1 MNINK
6 IIFSC
11 VKGEDSILN
20 LGGYVMLAQKYRIRA
35 DIGYKI
41 LLGYQTNT
49 DAFILVYK
57 LAQRELVSI
66 CNAQYTRPQLTFLAL
81 VPWAGLSVMV
91 KFMYNV
97 HKLVLAGLVY
107 TPAHGIWIYGKVLAV
122 WIFVHGQYSSLGK
135 QKLRNYNPNYFGELC
150 IIHC

>member
-1 MNINK
+1 MWERWRFNIKPWWVCNVSTEVQDPSWYRIQDPPRILDEHWCIYSCLQIPPK
-6 IIFSC
+6 ENWFQYVSRVYATAIIFPCIST
-11 VKGEDSILN
+11 
-20 LGGYVMLAQKYRIRA
+20 LGR
-35 DIGYKI
+35 
-41 LLGYQTNT
+41 
-49 DAFILVYK
+49 
-57 LAQRELVSI
+57 SI
-66 CNAQYTRPQLTFLAL
+66 CNGKVY
-81 VPWAGLSVMV
+81 
-91 KFMYNV
+91 MYNV